1 MNKLTDLLKREFVE
15 QLEQGEGVDFV
26 VDENISGWL
35 FIEDGKI
42 GICLN
47 SKINDKIDDKI
58 DLIKRIHPLDLGELI
73 NSLPITTDIYQS
85 RGITG
90 ENIIEIPKYGL
101 SFIQD
106 HTVPRKTFDIE

>member
-47 SKINDKIDDKI
+47 SKSNK
-58 DLIKRIHPLDLGELI
+58 EM
-73 NSLPITTDIYQS
+73 
-85 RGITG
+85 
-90 ENIIEIPKYGL
+90 
-101 SFIQD
+101 
-106 HTVPRKTFDIE
+106 